1 MCTLTGGHGPRRRAP
16 SPGSTPGDTASLAN
30 GEHVLA
36 ARSFDGTDYSPV
48 ATRTVY
54 VDNPGDQ
61 GGASLPVTVIIA
73 VVAVAGIAGGVLAFY
88 LKRRP

>member
-1 MCTLTGGHGPRRRAP
+1 VYIDGGAWTTAQGTVAWQYAW
-16 SPGSTPGDTASLAN
+16 DTASLAN
-30 GEHVLA
+30 GEHILA

-54 VDNPGDQ
+54 VDNPGNE
-61 GGASLPVTVIIA
+61 GGASLPLTLIIA
-73 VVAVAGIAGGVLAFY
+73 VVAVAGIAGGALAFY